1 MLNRCVPY
9 TDATSVEQERCAY
22 PDCTAEEVVA
32 LGAVCADAA
41 APGAGAGGGEVSS
54 KGEWE
59 MTSSAQRA
67 ACVVKV

>member
-1 MLNRCVPY
+1 M
-9 TDATSVEQERCAY
+9 EQERCAY

-41 APGAGAGGGEVSS
+41 APGGAGGDEVSS

-67 ACVVKV
+67 ACVVKVTKLQGEASPHPDH